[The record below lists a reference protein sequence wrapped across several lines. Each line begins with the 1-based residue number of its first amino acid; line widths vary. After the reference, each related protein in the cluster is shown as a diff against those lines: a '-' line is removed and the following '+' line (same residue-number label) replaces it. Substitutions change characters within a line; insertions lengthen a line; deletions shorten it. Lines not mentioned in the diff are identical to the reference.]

1 MAQRDYVKKK
11 VKPKN
16 KSRIFPNLMMFIA
29 VLLVILF
36 IAILYVVSTNKK
48 TDTTTATNQTPTEKP
63 KASLPTKPEERWSY
77 LKELENPD
85 NNQITLPPTN
95 TTTEQDKER
104 QRILDSF
111 TNDTRTAG
119 TNQAQQ
125 NNANQVINQNNLN
138 NTKPSQTPWLL
149 QCGAFKDEANAEVL
163 KAKLAIL
170 GISSFTKSEKFHR
183 VLTGPYN
190 SKQEAEKM
198 IISLKNSGI
207 SSCITTL
214 K

>member
-48 TDTTTATNQTPTEKP
+48 TDTTTTTNQPPTEKP

-95 TTTEQDKER
+95 TTTERDKER

-119 TNQAQQ
+119 ANQAQQ
-125 NNANQVINQNNLN
+125 NNTNQVINQNNLN
-138 NTKPSQTPWLL
+138 NTKPSQTHWLL

-198 IISLKNSGI
+198 IVSLKNSGI